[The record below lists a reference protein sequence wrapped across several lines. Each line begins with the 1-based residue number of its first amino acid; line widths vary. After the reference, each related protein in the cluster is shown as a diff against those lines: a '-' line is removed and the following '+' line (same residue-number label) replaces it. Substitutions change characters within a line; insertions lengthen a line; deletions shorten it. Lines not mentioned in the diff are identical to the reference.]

1 MYYAVIGLIRWTQ
14 NMPLL
19 GLKGKPWIFTKNR
32 KVKGGKHLGNY
43 TNSFRKIYGY
53 TNLWGW
59 FVHMDLFPGAPSAV
73 VRGGSFMDRHGLF
86 WSVILG
92 RSLSSE

>member
-32 KVKGGKHLGNY
+32 EVKGGKHLGNY

-53 TNLWGW
+53 INLWGRA
-59 FVHMDLFPGAPSAV
+59 VPDVPV
-73 VRGGSFMDRHGLF
+73 VREGSFMDRHGLF